1 MGVQTLSFQT
11 EKFSYYKPLFSKQ
24 TIADR
29 QQLLY
34 EQNKSLHTGYRFIPK
49 PGERSTVDINEK
61 MRYQV
66 KSLTQLVRTGQ
77 NGYTQLQLAEG
88 GLSNVR
94 TELMTMR
101 AIIVEAQ
108 DSDLTDD
115 ERSLLNTRLAELPA
129 KVTKAADDAVYGT
142 RDLLDG
148 TFQATFHTGASSQ
161 QKIQVK
167 IRDVRAAALQVH
179 NLDLSTQ
186 SGANTAFVKIEAAL
200 KNVDAAAGA
209 TKRSRQQLGT
219 LLNLQSSVLENL
231 NASGSTIRA
240 FDRAKHELI
249 ALKDQIMSPQKFND
263 RTNTYHKSNA
273 QAVLSLLVRAIGAS
287 E

>member
-1 MGVQTLSFQT
+1 MVVQTLSFQV
-11 EKFSYYKPLFSKQ
+11 EKFSYYKPLFSKK
-24 TIADR
+24 TIAEH

-34 EQNKSLHTGYRFIPK
+34 EQNKSLHSGYRFIPK
-49 PGERSTVDINEK
+49 PGERSTVEISEK

-66 KSLTQLVRTGQ
+66 KSLTQLIRTGQ

-94 TELMTMR
+94 AELLNMR

-108 DSDLTDD
+108 DPDLTDD
-115 ERSLLNTRLAELPA
+115 ARALLNARLAELPA
-129 KVTKAADDAVYGT
+129 KVTKAADNAVYGT

-148 TFQATFHTGASSQ
+148 SFSGTFNTGVSSQ

-167 IRDVRAAALQVH
+167 IRDVRAAALQVD

-186 SGANTAFVKIEAAL
+186 SAANQAFVKIEAAL
-200 KNVDAAAGA
+200 KEVNQTAGL
-209 TKRSRQQLGT
+209 TKKSREQLGT

-231 NASGSTIRA
+231 SASHSTIRE
-240 FDRAKHELI
+240 FDRAKHELL
-249 ALKDQIMSPQKFND
+249 ALKDQILSPLKFND
-263 RTNTYHKSNA
+263 RVNTYHKSNT
-273 QAVLSLLVRAIGAS
+273 QAVLSLLVRAIGAN